1 MLTPGTAVVSIG
13 TDQFSITGLTEVR
26 PFFSQQYLNVGFLMW
41 RVQEGRG
48 GREYLLRTPSTTL
61 RDDWVCYASFERV
74 CMRDGLK
81 FYWPGVQVRSDRI
94 IHEDQNIEYPE
105 AASHRLS
112 CG

>member
-13 TDQFSITGLTEVR
+13 TDQFSVTGLTEVR

-61 RDDWVCYASFERV
+61 RDDWVCNASSVRV